1 MDPAQIS
8 PLVERLRL
16 MHEERVRK
24 PGNAPAASAASGGP
38 EIPQRGKP
46 AAPRSRAQPDP
57 FVAKALRALKQ
68 IAVLRSG
75 DLGASGG
82 TSPYGDIQRLLLH
95 RDPAARRRQALIER
109 VLDQLEAGR
118 PVDTIDSPSPLQ
130 QELRLLV
137 SPNGTGGGRFL
148 VANETGEP
156 VQVRFETG
164 PVPSPAPT
172 AINHAS
178 LSFAPADPR
187 IGAGEVCTV
196 AISVQL
202 EPPHLDG
209 GLELAVRVVAGNR
222 VLGRLWVELL
232 PSPQLER
239 ED

>member
-1 MDPAQIS
+1 VDPAKIS

-24 PGNAPAASAASGGP
+24 PGNAPAASAATTGT
-38 EIPQRGKP
+38 EIPQRSKP
-46 AAPRSRAQPDP
+46 AASPSPARPDP

-75 DLGASGG
+75 DLGASGD
-82 TSPYGDIQRLLLH
+82 TSPYGDIQRLLFH

-130 QELRLLV
+130 QELRLVV
-137 SPNGTGGGRFL
+137 SANGSGGGRFL
-148 VANETGEP
+148 VANETSEP
-156 VQVRFETG
+156 VQVRFEAR
-164 PVPSPAPT
+164 PIRSPAPT
-172 AINHAS
+172 AMNHAS
-178 LSFAPADPR
+178 LSFEPAEPR
-187 IGAGEVCTV
+187 LDVGEIRTV
-196 AISVQL
+196 AITVQL

-209 GLELAVRVVAGNR
+209 GLELAVRVLAENR
-222 VLGRLWVELL
+222 ILGRLWVELL